1 MRLPTPEVFAPL
13 RKALRL
19 GLALLLLGSLN
30 LSADIPPRP
39 NPPRL
44 VNDLADILS
53 PEQEAR
59 LERFLVDYDDS
70 TSTQIAVV
78 TVRTTAGEDI
88 NFYAAKIG
96 ETWGVGQAGKEN
108 GIVLCVAVDDR
119 MVAIQTGYGIEE
131 YLRAGLAK
139 RIIDERMVPAFRNN
153 DYPGG
158 IVAGVNG
165 IVEVLSGKFEAV
177 DKPEAFPW
185 GGLFLLILLLLI
197 FGLRNRGR
205 GNGYW
210 IGPTGGHVFRP
221 GGFGGFGGFGGGFGG
236 GGGGGFGGFGGG
248 SFGGGGASGGW

>member
-1 MRLPTPEVFAPL
+1 MRLAIPEFSASL
-13 RKALRL
+13 RCALRL
-19 GLALLLLGSLN
+19 SFALFLFVSGP
-30 LSADIPPRP
+30 LSAEIPPRP

-53 PEQEAR
+53 PEMEAR

-78 TVRTTAGEDI
+78 TVRTTEGDDI
-88 NFYAAKIG
+88 NMFAAKIG

-119 MVAIQTGYGIEE
+119 KVAIQTGYGIEE

-139 RIIDERMVPAFRNN
+139 RIIDERIVPAFRNN

-165 IVEVLSGKFEAV
+165 IVEVLSGKFDAV

-210 IGPTGGHVFRP
+210 IGPTGGHIFRP
-221 GGFGGFGGFGGGFGG
+221 GGFGGFGGGFGG